1 MVYKL
6 LGYDILWVRYYDLK
20 SAMAEWHRYK
30 TKACVIMDTFEQ
42 RKTRK
47 VFLHSSS
54 LFTFSPQH
62 FVVCLMI
69 SFAGFQLYIYIIIYI
84 YMYIISLQHIH
95 YRYDMIWPLGWMF
108 SLPGGGR
115 PWAPCPGRWRRNAQR
130 YTPGESEE
138 EIHHQSHLAPQRLGW
153 GWSWPFFSPV

>member
-30 TKACVIMDTFEQ
+30 TKACMIMDTFEQ

-69 SFAGFQLYIYIIIYI
+69 SFAGFQLYIYNYIYI
-84 YMYIISLQHIH
+84 CI
-95 YRYDMIWPLGWMF
+95 
-108 SLPGGGR
+108 
-115 PWAPCPGRWRRNAQR
+115 
-130 YTPGESEE
+130 
-138 EIHHQSHLAPQRLGW
+138 
-153 GWSWPFFSPV
+153 